1 MRARSLTYMALQGL
15 PDVRPGDDLPTLML
29 EALKDEGS
37 PAVEQGDI
45 FVVSSKVI
53 SKAED
58 RFVNLASVQV
68 SPEARTLAQQTGR
81 DPRILQLVLE
91 ESNAV
96 LRATPAAVIVEHRLG
111 FVCANAGIDHSNVRP
126 GENWVLLLPADP
138 SASAAR
144 LRQELERALGLRL
157 GVMVIDSHGR
167 AWRLGTVGITI
178 GLSGLPGLVDLR
190 GRPDLYGYHLQIT
203 EVGAADE
210 LAAGASLLMG
220 QANEATP
227 VVIARGFPYDLRE
240 GSLSELLRP
249 REQDLFR

>member
-15 PDVRPGDDLPTLML
+15 PDVRPGDDLPTLIL
-29 EALKDEGS
+29 EALRDEGS

-111 FVCANAGIDHSNVRP
+111 FVCANAGVDHSNVRP